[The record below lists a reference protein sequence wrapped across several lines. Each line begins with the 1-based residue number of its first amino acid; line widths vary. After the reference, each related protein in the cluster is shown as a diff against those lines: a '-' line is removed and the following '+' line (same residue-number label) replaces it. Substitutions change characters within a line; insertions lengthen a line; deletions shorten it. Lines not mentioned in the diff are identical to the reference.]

1 MRTDSDLVNHVT
13 AASILL
19 SQRVQQ
25 MSCGCLLRVTHANEC
40 YTNYVLL
47 SLSALHSAAARHYR
61 CITAASECDE
71 GPSMAAGNDVC
82 VLQNLRV
89 VDDGRRESGNW
100 QRIWTDDSRCDVGRG
115 VIDRYSHLFLHPFA
129 STITGLCAYAGT
141 QEAS

>member
-1 MRTDSDLVNHVT
+1 MYYCPLVHYIVKQHGT
-13 AASILL
+13 TGV
-19 SQRVQQ
+19 SQQ
-25 MSCGCLLRVTHANEC
+25 
-40 YTNYVLL
+40 
-47 SLSALHSAAARHYR
+47 
-61 CITAASECDE
+61 ASECDE

-129 STITGLCAYAGT
+129 STITGLRAYAGT
-141 QEAS
+141 HEAS